1 MNLLAGSGCGAGW
14 FFFFAISFI
23 FWIGVSSSEM
33 VSKADCLRISFFLMD
48 IAFLTTFCSNPVLYS
63 LRRFCTSSSIA
74 SCSSFF
80 CFLF

>member
-23 FWIGVSSSEM
+23 FWIGVSSSEISS
-33 VSKADCLRISFFLMD
+33 SKASFLICFFLMD
-48 IAFLTTFCSNPVLYS
+48 MAFLTTFCSNPLLYS

-74 SCSSFF
+74 SCSN
-80 CFLF
+80 LF